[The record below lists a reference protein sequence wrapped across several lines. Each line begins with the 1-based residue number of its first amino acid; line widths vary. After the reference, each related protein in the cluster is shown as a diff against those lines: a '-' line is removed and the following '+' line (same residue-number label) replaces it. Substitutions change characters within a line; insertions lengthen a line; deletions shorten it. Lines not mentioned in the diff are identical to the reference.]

1 MSLTRQ
7 PATQDQHLVLY
18 LLGLLPDE
26 EAQRFDEASI
36 VDDVFSARLRA
47 AEDDL
52 VDAYVKRTMADDTRV
67 RFESAYLAS
76 PLRRERVAFAVRFLA
91 TIEGA
96 AARPDGAG
104 DLPRAT
110 LDVAHSWFG
119 ARVTRARSFAA
130 AAVLVVSCGALLLG
144 YVALRRPATAA
155 PPAGIGP
162 ARTNPSERSS
172 TLQGDSVPRVP
183 LWDVALTLFP
193 QTRALERLPAVAVS
207 HATERV
213 AFELRLD
220 VNDFGLYEAALLEAQ
235 TDAVVW
241 RSAPVVVLSTDA
253 RPTVKVVVPANLL
266 TALHYTFLLTGID
279 SRGHAAP
286 VASYT
291 FAVER

>member
-1 MSLTRQ
+1 MSLTRE
-7 PATQDQHLVLY
+7 PATPDQPLVQF

-26 EAQRFDEASI
+26 EAQRLDEASI

-52 VDAYVKRTMADDTRV
+52 VDAYVKGTLADDMRV

-91 TIEGA
+91 TIEWA
-96 AARPDGAG
+96 AWQDRPS

-110 LDVAHSWFG
+110 PDVPRSWFS
-119 ARVTRARSFAA
+119 ARLASARPLAA
-130 AAVLVVSCGALLLG
+130 AAVLVLTCGALLG
-144 YVALRRPATAA
+144 YVTLRRSAPAA
-155 PPAGIGP
+155 PPAVIGP
-162 ARTNPSERSS
+162 AGTNLSDRTPGS
-172 TLQGDSVPRVP
+172 QGDSAPRVP
-183 LWDVALTLFP
+183 PWDVALPLFP

-207 HATERV
+207 DVTDHV
-213 AFELRLD
+213 AFALRLEA
-220 VNDFGLYEAALLEAQ
+220 NDFRRYEAALPDAQ
-235 TDAVVW
+235 TDAVLW
-241 RSAPVVVLSTDA
+241 RSAPVVVLANDT
-253 RPTVKVVVPANLL
+253 RPAVQVVVPARLL
-266 TALHYTFLLTGID
+266 TALHYTIQLTGID